1 MASSIRKLISEVGK
15 MVELIMAM
23 PATNATSERNFSK
36 SKLLKS
42 YLRNSMSQ
50 RRLNHL
56 MVGAICQE
64 HLDDLALE
72 ELAVEFVFRNTK
84 RLYVSNTK
92 VKQSILHL
100 NQ

>member
-1 MASSIRKLISEVGK
+1 
-15 MVELIMAM
+15 MAM